1 MSELRAGPLAAAL
14 PAGLALLPHPSPPY
28 PLSALPGTQQHPE
41 LLQTR
46 RGGER
51 SSADCKGPW
60 KPPPT
65 G

>member
-1 MSELRAGPLAAAL
+1 MSELQARPLAAAL

-28 PLSALPGTQQHPE
+28 PLPALPGTKRHPE

-46 RGGER
+46 RGSEHR
-51 SSADCKGPW
+51 SADCKEPW